1 MSIASPFPVVSQA
14 QSASMLR
21 TLALIP
27 GQIVEGRVIGPG
39 LDGATMV
46 QVGRQAISLNLP
58 TAPRVGT
65 TLSLAVQ
72 QAEGQLRLALA
83 PSQPTPLGPATTVE
97 ISQRPAPQGPL
108 TYSPPSGVSAPA
120 VPGGLSAAAGLPPLA
135 TASIQAPVG
144 PVARPGA
151 SPAGLPGVA
160 PVDPAT
166 PGAATGTQP
175 AARPATTPYGPAG
188 TTNTNIQPQAAP
200 PLQPAP
206 AGAMTQAAALGQMV
220 QRALP
225 TQSSLGALTG
235 VLSATIGQLALPE
248 PVLKAA
254 RQVLDN
260 QLVAPDGKVDAA
272 VLKSAIRNSGVF
284 QEAMLAKGMPA
295 EAARDT
301 KSGLQALRQSL
312 TQWLGNQAPIAQVS
326 QLPPPLRQVHPRA
339 RQPELLLPLL
349 PSEPEEMGRLLLERT
364 EGALSRLR
372 LHQHASLPEANRAG
386 DSQWSMDLPVVY
398 GGQQAIVH
406 LQIHQDASSDATRP
420 EDRGWQVRFA
430 INLPFLGE
438 VGAQISLRGEQTG
451 IMLWADREETSA
463 QFSENIA
470 ELRTALE
477 AAGLKPGAL
486 VVRHGAPSD
495 IHAQTGSGQYLDA
508 VR

>member
-1 MSIASPFPVVSQA
+1 MSITSPFPVVSQA

-27 GQIVEGRVIGPG
+27 GQIVEGRVLGPG
-39 LDGATMV
+39 PDGATMV
-46 QVGRQAISLNLP
+46 QVGRQAMSLNLP
-58 TAPRVGT
+58 TAPQVGA

-83 PSQPTPLGPATTVE
+83 PTQPTPPGPATTVE
-97 ISQRPAPQGPL
+97 ISNRPAPQAPL
-108 TYSPPSGVSAPA
+108 TYGPPSGVPAPS
-120 VPGGLSAAAGLPPLA
+120 VPAGLSAAGLPALA
-135 TASIQAPVG
+135 AAATQAPIGPAAPVG
-144 PVARPGA
+144 GG
-151 SPAGLPGVA
+151 PATLPGVA
-160 PVDPAT
+160 PVDPSA
-166 PGAATGTQP
+166 PGAAASTQS
-175 AARPATTPYGPAG
+175 AARPATTPYAPAG
-188 TTNTNIQPQAAP
+188 TANANVQPQATPSTLPPPAAP
-200 PLQPAP
+200 
-206 AGAMTQAAALGQMV
+206 MTQVAALGQMV

-235 VLSATIGQLALPE
+235 VLSATIGQLAMPE
-248 PVLKAA
+248 PVLRAA

-260 QLVAPDGKVDAA
+260 QLVARDGKIDAA
-272 VLKSAIRNSGVF
+272 ALKSATRKSGVF
-284 QEAMLAKGMPA
+284 QEAMLAKGLPA

-301 KSGLQALRQSL
+301 KSGLMALRQSL
-312 TQWLGNQAPIAQVS
+312 GQWLSNQAPVAQVS
-326 QLPPPLRQVHPRA
+326 QLPPPLRHVHPRA

-372 LHQHASLPEANRAG
+372 LHQHASLSEANRAG

-406 LQIHQDASSDATRP
+406 LQIHQDAANEATRP

-463 QFSENIA
+463 QFSEEIA
-470 ELRTALE
+470 ELRAMLE

-495 IHAQTGSGQYLDA
+495 LHAPAGSGQYLDA